1 MVLETLPEG
10 TCVHAHC
17 PVFQVARD
25 ACQAPTYL
33 CSQLVHAVYTK
44 AMQVVIAVCINILSL
59 QITAEDGYAPLC
71 TFLETILTM
80 LW

>member
-1 MVLETLPEG
+1 MCTCTLSSLSG
-10 TCVHAHC
+10 R
-17 PVFQVARD
+17 Q
-25 ACQAPTYL
+25 ACQAPIIL
-33 CSQLVHAVYTK
+33 CSQLVHAVYNK
-44 AMQVVIAVCINILSL
+44 AMQGVIAICLPVHDILSL

>member
-1 MVLETLPEG
+1 MPSADHSLLSVG
-10 TCVHAHC
+10 
-17 PVFQVARD
+17 
-25 ACQAPTYL
+25 ACCAL
-33 CSQLVHAVYTK
+33 K
-44 AMQVVIAVCINILSL
+44 AMQVVIAICIDILSL

>member
-1 MVLETLPEG
+1 MPSTN
-10 TCVHAHC
+10 H
-17 PVFQVARD
+17 F
-25 ACQAPTYL
+25 
-33 CSQLVHAVYTK
+33 CSQLVHAVCDK
-44 AMQVVIAVCINILSL
+44 AMQVVIAVCIVILSL

>member
-1 MVLETLPEG
+1 
-10 TCVHAHC
+10 
-17 PVFQVARD
+17 
-25 ACQAPTYL
+25 
-33 CSQLVHAVYTK
+33 
-44 AMQVVIAVCINILSL
+44 MQVVIAVCIVILSL